1 MLDLFG
7 NKIKDS
13 IDDLGRKTKIEE
25 SDLKEV
31 IKSIKMTLLEADVNY
46 KVVKDF
52 IKDIED
58 KALNQDILK
67 GLNPRE
73 QILKIVR
80 EEMIGLLDG
89 ENELKLGST
98 NIILMVGLQ
107 GAGKTT
113 TTGKIAALLRKKKV
127 INKPLL
133 IAGDVYR
140 PAAIDQLHVI
150 GKQLGIDVYSSKVEK
165 NVNKIVADGI
175 NYAKE
180 NNFDLILI
188 DTAGRTHVDEVLME
202 EIKDL
207 QDTYNPD
214 ETLLVIDS
222 TVGQI
227 ATDVA
232 DSFKKYVNITGLI
245 FTKMDGDA
253 KGGGLF
259 SVKKVTG
266 ADIKFIGT
274 GEKMSDISMFNPK
287 RVIGSILG
295 EGDLF
300 GLIEKA
306 EEFTNEEEAS
316 KLTNKILEG
325 KFDLDDFL
333 GQMKMLQK
341 MGGLTSVMSMIPGM
355 NKIDTSQ
362 IDEGEFKKIEAIIES
377 MTLEERRNPLILNAS
392 RRKRISAGC
401 GRQVSDVN
409 QLIKKFEQSKK
420 VMKQMRNMQDMD
432 ISKLIK

>member
-52 IKDIED
+52 TKEIEE

-80 EEMIGLLDG
+80 EEMVGLLKG
-89 ENELKLGST
+89 ENELKLGGT

-113 TTGKIAALLRKKKV
+113 TTGKIASLLRKKKV
-127 INKPLL
+127 TNKPLL

-150 GKQLGIDVYSSKVEK
+150 GKQLGIDVYSNQDEK
-165 NVNKIVADGI
+165 NVNKIVSEGI
-175 NYAKE
+175 DYAKE
-180 NNFDLILI
+180 NGFDLILI

-232 DSFKKYVNITGLI
+232 DSFKNYVNITGLV

-259 SVKKVTG
+259 SVKRVTG

-274 GEKMSDISMFNPK
+274 GEKMSDISMFDPQ
-287 RVIGSILG
+287 RVVGSILG

-333 GQMKMLQK
+333 GQMKMLKK

-377 MTLEERRNPLILNAS
+377 MTIEERINPLILNAS